1 MLNEIISKIDN
12 KSKLSLEEYK
22 FVLEVS
28 DELFEHYK
36 TKRIFVLD
44 FGNYRIIDVNGVIL
58 ESLGEDVERTII
70 VEFLLENK
78 PMRLLNS
85 LFN

>member
-44 FGNYRIIDVNGVIL
+44 FGDYRIIDVNGVIL